1 MQNLSYALRM
11 IRKNPGFAFVVIA
24 TLALTVALG
33 TTVFSVLYAVFIQP
47 LPYHQPDRIVAL
59 RTISPQNFLQPASY
73 PEFLD
78 WRRDAR
84 SFSALA
90 AYSTYGSVNFQTG
103 GNSIELHSV
112 STSDNFFDVFAVKP
126 ALGRIFQPGEEQPG
140 RNFVTVLSH
149 EVWQN
154 QFGGRPDALG
164 SKVKLDGLIYTV
176 IGVMPAGFR
185 FPINQTDAIY
195 LPLHMRENQRTGRG
209 NHWLPTVARLKD
221 GITPQA
227 AQAEMSSVLNQLGHI
242 YPDSRGRRVKLIDL
256 ASFTVSNTGAALHLL
271 VYAVLALL
279 AIGCVNIA
287 GLLFARGVRL
297 QREAA
302 MRSVLGAPRFTLIRQ
317 FLTESLLYALAGGV
331 LGVALAYALI
341 EATKVLLVASL
352 ARGVD
357 VQLNLPALAASL
369 LIATVTS
376 LLAGLFPA
384 IRVSG
389 ASMNLA
395 LRSGSR
401 TSADRSQQRLRAAF
415 VITQV
420 ALALV
425 LLVTAGLLF
434 RQLSGLF
441 HTPLG
446 FNPDHILT
454 AEIDL
459 SPGAY
464 EKRDVLANFYTPL
477 LERVRA
483 IPGVRA
489 AGLIQLVPVQSYGW
503 NSDVHIAGQ
512 PPAPPNE
519 ERLAEYR
526 LLTPGYYSVFG
537 LHVLRGRSFDIARD
551 TPSSQRVAIV
561 NAAFVKRFIPPG
573 QDPIG
578 KTIDDDGTIV
588 GVVPN
593 VRQSIYEPEMAEMD
607 IPISQIP
614 STVSLQ
620 FIQSMSLV
628 VNTAGKP
635 EAITADLRRVFH
647 QLDPTLPFRTPE
659 TMTDSVSKALTF
671 ERLENWL
678 FGSFAALA
686 LLLATVGL
694 YGLISHEVEVST
706 RDIGVRVALG
716 ATRTRILSL
725 IYRSVGLMFLTGT
738 VIGLSVTWAVRQ
750 LISSVTVI
758 RLENSVLAIA
768 AIVAAFSL
776 IVLLAASLPARR
788 AATIQPMEALRTE

>member
-1 MQNLSYALRM
+1 MPNLSYALRM
-11 IRKNPGFAFVVIA
+11 IRNNPGFAFVVIA

-47 LPYHQPDRIVAL
+47 LPYHQPDRIVSL
-59 RTISPQNFLQPASY
+59 RTISPQNYQQPASY

-103 GNSIELHSV
+103 GASIALHSV
-112 STSDNFFDVFAVKP
+112 AASDNFFDVFGVKP
-126 ALGRIFQPGEEQPG
+126 TLGRTFQPGEEQPG

-149 EVWQN
+149 EVWQT

-164 SKVKLDGLIYTV
+164 SKVKLDGLTYTV

-185 FPINQTDAIY
+185 FPINQTESIY

-221 GITPQA
+221 GVTPQA

-242 YPDSRGRRVKLIDL
+242 YPDTRGRRVKLIDL
-256 ASFTVSNTGAALHLL
+256 ASFTVGNTGAALHLL

-297 QREAA
+297 QGEAA

-317 FLTESLLYALAGGV
+317 FLTESLLFALAGGV
-331 LGVALAYALI
+331 LGIALAYALI
-341 EATKVLLVASL
+341 AATKVLLVASL

-357 VQLNLPALAASL
+357 VHLNLPALATSL

-401 TSADRSQQRLRAAF
+401 TSAGRGQHRLRAAF
-415 VITQV
+415 VVTQV

-459 SPGAY
+459 SPGVY

-477 LERVRA
+477 LERVQA

-489 AGLIQLVPVQSYGW
+489 AGLIQLVPIQNYGW

-526 LLTPGYYSVFG
+526 LLTPGYYRVFG
-537 LHVLRGRSFDIARD
+537 LPVLPRPFLRHRPRHAYLATRCHR
-551 TPSSQRVAIV
+551 QR
-561 NAAFVKRFIPPG
+561 R
-573 QDPIG
+573 
-578 KTIDDDGTIV
+578 
-588 GVVPN
+588 
-593 VRQSIYEPEMAEMD
+593 VRQ
-607 IPISQIP
+607 
-614 STVSLQ
+614 TV
-620 FIQSMSLV
+620 
-628 VNTAGKP
+628 
-635 EAITADLRRVFH
+635 H
-647 QLDPTLPFRTPE
+647 
-659 TMTDSVSKALTF
+659 
-671 ERLENWL
+671 
-678 FGSFAALA
+678 
-686 LLLATVGL
+686 
-694 YGLISHEVEVST
+694 
-706 RDIGVRVALG
+706 
-716 ATRTRILSL
+716 
-725 IYRSVGLMFLTGT
+725 
-738 VIGLSVTWAVRQ
+738 
-750 LISSVTVI
+750 
-758 RLENSVLAIA
+758 
-768 AIVAAFSL
+768 
-776 IVLLAASLPARR
+776 PARPGPYR
-788 AATIQPMEALRTE
+788 QSHR